1 MDTLAA
7 PLGELIIAI
16 GRSVADAQ
24 ATLDGRVL
32 EHFGAI
38 YDQSAAA
45 FEPLRAIRYQPTWY
59 HVSEATA
66 QIALALT
73 VTRSQG
79 GAQPTRRDVLVAPV
93 DGEYAS
99 RFTYRHRSASS
110 LTFRIVPVPE
120 PAAAAIVAAGTP

>member
-1 MDTLAA
+1 MDTPTA

-16 GRSVADAQ
+16 GRSVAVAQ

-59 HVSEATA
+59 QVSEATA

-79 GAQPTRRDVLVAPV
+79 RSQAARRDVLAAPV
-93 DGEYAS
+93 DGEYQS
-99 RFTYRHRSASS
+99 RFTYRHQSASS
-110 LTFRIVPVPE
+110 LKFRIVPVP
-120 PAAAAIVAAGTP
+120 PPGALNADAS